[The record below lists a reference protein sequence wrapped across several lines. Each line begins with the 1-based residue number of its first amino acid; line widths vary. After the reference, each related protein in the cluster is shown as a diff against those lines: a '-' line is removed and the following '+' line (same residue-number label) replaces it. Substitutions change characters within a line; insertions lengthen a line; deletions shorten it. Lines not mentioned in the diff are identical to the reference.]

1 MTPNAFARQN
11 AAKLLWAPQYLLG
24 DLVTRVVPR
33 RRDRW
38 VVGSAFGV
46 HDGARALVE
55 ELVARGRAD
64 DVTWLARTETEAED
78 ARRLGVSV
86 CQHGTGAAFRAATR
100 AGVVVLTHGFGD
112 ASRFGTRGALVVQL
126 WHGSPLKRMHLD
138 SRAAMRLPVIG
149 ERGPVP
155 RLLADLYRRGGARVG
170 LLPVASSTVRPF
182 MASALGVDPDRVEVI
197 GEPRTDVLH
206 RGPAADRREAAR
218 ARLEAAVG
226 PLGDRTVV
234 LLAPTWRDGGADPV
248 IPRVAEWRVVEA
260 WLAARDAVLLVRPHP
275 LAVGD
280 WSHRSEAVRL
290 LDHTVEPDVIRVLW
304 GIDALVSDYSSIV
317 VDAAVTGAPL
327 VFLAPDEARYTAEH
341 GLYLPYAETTG
352 GRVER
357 TWSEV
362 VDRLEAVLPGGA
374 AAEEA
379 AAHSALLA
387 ARYHEVTDGRAAAR
401 VVDRVDALL
410 GRASHGGRPLTSRS
424 TATAPGPAGTKG
436 VETASTPAGS
446 ATIERT
452 TTGLVNR
459 VATRARALRS
469 SSRATAPP
477 TRTAFF
483 ESFHGRTVA
492 CNPAAIDREIAA
504 RFPGIQRTWSVSRD
518 AVEVPE
524 GATPVRVGTAQWR
537 AARDAADL
545 LVLNDWIEDGWRPRR
560 DQFVLQTWHGT
571 PLKRIALGRRGRTP
585 RLVGAVVKQSTRWS
599 AMLAQNPFGAR
610 ALRRS
615 YAVAKP
621 MWTLGYPRNDVLVTG
636 VDPTLR
642 ERLGI
647 RTDRVVL
654 YAPTWRDD
662 ALDGPDPLD
671 AVALSDALG
680 PDWTVLVRAHA
691 RTLDLRSEVVG
702 DRTIDVSG
710 HPDVSDLL
718 ALADVLL
725 TDYSSVMFDFS
736 TTGRPMVFSVADEE
750 RYAAE
755 VRGFAWDLSER
766 APGPLVRTLEEC
778 ADAVARA
785 DDPAE
790 RARWAARYRRWRAEF
805 NPLDD
810 GHASA
815 RVVDRL
821 VEVGALR
828 P

>member
-1 MTPNAFARQN
+1 VSDTGRVTRNAFARQN
-11 AAKLLWAPQYLLG
+11 AAKLLWGPQYLLG
-24 DLVTRVVPR
+24 DLVTRLVAR
-33 RRDRW
+33 RRERW

-46 HDGARALVE
+46 HDGARAIVE
-55 ELVARGRAD
+55 ELVARGRGG
-64 DVTWLARTETEAED
+64 DVTWLARSEQEASD
-78 ARRLGVSV
+78 ARALGVRTRE
-86 CQHGTGAAFRAATR
+86 HGSFAAFRAAAS

-138 SRAAMRLPVIG
+138 SPMAMRLPVIG
-149 ERGPVP
+149 ARGPVP
-155 RLLADLYRRGGARVG
+155 RILADVYRRGGARVG

-182 MASALGVDPDRVEVI
+182 MASALGVDPARVEVI

-206 RGPAADRREAAR
+206 RGRPGDRREAAR
-218 ARLEAAVG
+218 ARLERAVG

-234 LLAPTWRDGGADPV
+234 LLAPTWRDGDVDPV
-248 IPRVAEWRVVEA
+248 VPDRAEWRVIED
-260 WLAARDAVLLVRPHP
+260 WLAAHEAVLLVRPHP

-280 WSHRSEAVRL
+280 WSHQGTAVRL
-290 LDHTVEPDVIRVLW
+290 LDSGVEPDVIRVLW
-304 GIDALVSDYSSIV
+304 GVDALVSDYSSIV
-317 VDAAVTGAPL
+317 VDAAVPGVPL

-362 VDRLEAVLPGGA
+362 LDRLEEVLPGGGA
-374 AAEEA
+374 ADEA
-379 AAHSALLA
+379 AAHSARLA
-387 ARYHEVTDGRAAAR
+387 ARYHEVRDGRAAAR
-401 VVDRVDALL
+401 VVDRVDELL
-410 GRASHGGRPLTSRS
+410 GHGPS
-424 TATAPGPAGTKG
+424 
-436 VETASTPAGS
+436 
-446 ATIERT
+446 
-452 TTGLVNR
+452 
-459 VATRARALRS
+459 
-469 SSRATAPP
+469 P
-477 TRTAFF
+477 TQTAFF

-492 CNPAAIDREIAA
+492 CNPAALDREIAA
-504 RFPGIQRTWSVSRD
+504 RFPDVRRTWSVSRD
-518 AVEVPE
+518 GVEVPE
-524 GATPVRVGTAQWR
+524 GAIAVRVGTPAWF

-585 RLVGAVVKQSTRWS
+585 RLVAAVVKQSTRWS
-599 AMLAQNPFGAR
+599 AMLAQNPFAER

-615 YAVAKP
+615 YAVARP

-642 ERLGI
+642 NRLGI
-647 RTDRVVL
+647 RTPRVVL

-662 ALDGPDPLD
+662 ALDRPDPID
-671 AVALSDALG
+671 AVALADLLG
-680 PDWTVLVRAHA
+680 PDWTVLVRGHA
-691 RTLDLRSEVVG
+691 RTLDLRREVEG

-718 ALADVLL
+718 AISDVLL

-750 RYAAE
+750 RYATE
-755 VRGFAWDLSER
+755 VRGFAWDLRER

-778 ADAVARA
+778 ADSIARA

-790 RARWAARYRRWRAEF
+790 RERWAARYRAWRAEF
-805 NPLDD
+805 NALDD
-810 GHASA
+810 GHASE

-828 P
+828 G